1 MTGELGLNE
10 GIKVITESKPTK
22 MMFFSNG
29 HLIANKV
36 NRRASNNNTQSLGFD
51 PVSNIIFGN
60 KDYFINAVHYLCD
73 DSGLMDLRSRTVK
86 MRLLDKVRLREE
98 LVVWQMVNVAVPV
111 LLVIIGGMLFWII
124 RRIQN

>member
-1 MTGELGLNE
+1 
-10 GIKVITESKPTK
+10 

-36 NRRASNNNTQSLGFD
+36 NRSASNSNTQPLGFD

-73 DSGLMDLRSRTVK
+73 DSGLMDLRSRTMK